1 MVRFSGRIPFKNG
14 RRDFKELNFMSFRI
28 YILFLFEYFRS
39 HKLGTFF
46 ALSGISLG
54 VGLFISTTANG
65 IKAEKSLTD
74 FAMGY
79 LQGEY
84 KIKISSSLGD
94 QNLPVSLI
102 RELSEDTNLT
112 WIKKIVPRFQ
122 KEIIVNDSVRAVY
135 IGLDFLK
142 ESGKLQYRPNKE
154 NAESL
159 IFISRSLS
167 EKIDISEINIRA
179 NSRKFTISEP
189 VVLETEGGNILMGDI
204 ESAMER
210 FDLKEHV
217 SFLLIQ
223 PNEFLPEQKKI
234 LEQKLGVDYRVETIE
249 DIQEKSSNAL
259 RSFQLNLL
267 IISFI
272 SLVIALFMVSNTMSG
287 LYFSREKEL
296 GILKTMGLNSKQI
309 FSLFISQALL
319 LGSMGSL
326 LGLGLGLFFSRLEF
340 FSPETTSV
348 DLSYLNTYLSLPFSS
363 WFLGL
368 GIGTIGSFLSA
379 ALPSFRAGKISPV
392 SILREATYP
401 VNEFRLLSIGIFFL
415 FIFVIIAFLPLRW
428 KFPVTGLIGI
438 GGIVIGF
445 TLCFPWFFKILIF
458 LFFKL
463 GDLSDRSFVFIKV
476 GLEEMKN
483 QPLRNTLTSA
493 TLMLATSLVVCLS
506 ILTDSYKRSLNDWV
520 ETEFPAEF
528 TIINAANLAA
538 GIQGGVPQ
546 DLLNELTQ
554 IREIQS
560 LDGFSINTRAE
571 TNRGNFTIHAYTFA
585 TYDNEDSPERIIK
598 MENEILISSN
608 MAYLQNF
615 NIGDSILIETKFGK
629 KEFKIRGIKEHFF
642 SERGTIMMDIKN
654 YKKFFDLGGY
664 NSIKIFLKKESNSK
678 DVEKSIYRILEKNSN
693 LKLFNAKELK
703 EIYTE
708 GVNKVF
714 GILGTLKMTA
724 LIIAMLSLIS
734 SLFHNLISKK
744 NTLGILKY
752 LGADQKQLGKI
763 LLTES
768 IFITIIS
775 VCFGILLA
783 FFLSPI
789 VLYVVNKNAFGW
801 TLKFTVSPEI
811 PIFFLAFSPILGVFS
826 CLVPLYTLQ
835 KLSFRISRE

>member
-1 MVRFSGRIPFKNG
+1 
-14 RRDFKELNFMSFRI
+14 MSFRI
-28 YILFLFEYFRS
+28 YILFLFEYFRN

-79 LQGEY
+79 FQGEY

-94 QNLPVSLI
+94 QNLPVSII
-102 RELSEDTNLT
+102 RELSQDTNLT

-122 KEIIVNDSVRAVY
+122 KEIIVNDSVRVVY
-135 IGLDFLK
+135 IGLDLLK
-142 ESGKLQYRPNKE
+142 ESAKFRYKPNKK

-167 EKIDISEINIRA
+167 EKIDTSKINIRA
-179 NSRKFTISEP
+179 NSRIFTISEP
-189 VVLETEGGNILMGDI
+189 VVLETEGGSILMEDI
-204 ESAMER
+204 ESAMEK
-210 FDLKEHV
+210 FGSKEHV

-223 PNEFLPEQKKI
+223 PNEFRPEQKKI
-234 LEQKLGVDYRVETIE
+234 LEQKLGPDYRVETIE

-267 IISFI
+267 VISFI

-296 GILKTMGLNSKQI
+296 GILKTMGLNAQQT

-319 LGSMGSL
+319 LGSVGSL
-326 LGLGLGLFFSRLEF
+326 LGLGLGLLFSRLEF
-340 FSPETTSV
+340 FSPETTSA
-348 DLSYLNTYLSLPFSS
+348 DLSYLNTYRSLPFSA

-368 GIGTIGSFLSA
+368 GVGIIGSFLSA

-392 SILREATYP
+392 SILRETSAETYL

-445 TLCFPWFFKILIF
+445 TLCFPWVFKTLIF
-458 LFFKL
+458 VLFKL
-463 GDLSDRSFVFIKV
+463 GDYSDRSLVFIKV
-476 GLEEMKN
+476 GLEEIKN

-506 ILTDSYKRSLNDWV
+506 ILTDSYRKSLNDWV
-520 ETEFPAEF
+520 ETEFPAEL
-528 TIINAANLAA
+528 TIINSVNLAA
-538 GIQGGVPQ
+538 GIQGGVPEN
-546 DLLNELTQ
+546 LLNELSQ
-554 IREIQS
+554 IQEIRS
-560 LDGFSINTRAE
+560 LDGFSINTKVE
-571 TNRGNFTIHAYTFA
+571 TNKGNFTIHAYTFTA
-585 TYDNEDSPERIIK
+585 YNRKDSPEQNIK
-598 MENEILISSN
+598 TENEILISSN

-615 NIGDSILIETKFGK
+615 NVDDSILIDTKFGK

-654 YKKFFDLGGY
+654 YKKFFDLSGY

-678 DVEKSIYRILEKNSN
+678 DVEKSISRILEKNSN

-703 EIYTE
+703 ELYTN
-708 GVNKVF
+708 GMNKVF
-714 GILGTLKMTA
+714 GVLETLKMTA
-724 LIIAMLSLIS
+724 LIIAVLSLIS

-744 NTLGILKY
+744 STLGILKY

-768 IFITIIS
+768 IFITIVS

-811 PIFFLAFSPILGVFS
+811 PVFFLVLSPILGILS

>member
-1 MVRFSGRIPFKNG
+1 
-14 RRDFKELNFMSFRI
+14 MSFRI

-79 LQGEY
+79 FQGEY

-142 ESGKLQYRPNKE
+142 ESGNLRYKPDAE
-154 NAESL
+154 HVESL
-159 IFISRSLS
+159 IFISSSLS
-167 EKIDISEINIRA
+167 KKIDISKINIRA
-179 NSRKFTISEP
+179 DSRKFTLAKP
-189 VVLETEGGNILMGDI
+189 VVLETEGGSILMEDI

-223 PNEFLPEQKKI
+223 PNEFRSEQKKI
-234 LEQKLGVDYRVETIE
+234 LEQKLGPDYRVETVE

-267 IISFI
+267 VISFI

-296 GILKTMGLNSKQI
+296 GILKTMGLNAKQT

-319 LGSMGSL
+319 LGSVGSL
-326 LGLGLGLFFSRLEF
+326 LGLGLGLLFSRLEF
-340 FSPETTSV
+340 FSPETTSA
-348 DLSYLNTYLSLPFSS
+348 DLSYLNTYQSLPFSA

-368 GIGTIGSFLSA
+368 GIGIIGSFLSA

-392 SILREATYP
+392 SILKEATSQTSP
-401 VNEFRLLSIGIFFL
+401 VNEFRLLSIGIFSI
-415 FIFVIIAFLPLRW
+415 FIFVIVAFLPLRW

-445 TLCFPWFFKILIF
+445 TLCFPWIFKILIF
-458 LFFKL
+458 FLFKL
-463 GDLSDRSFVFIKV
+463 EDLSDRSLVFIKV
-476 GLEEMKN
+476 GLEEIKN
-483 QPLRNTLTSA
+483 QSLRNTLTSA

-506 ILTDSYKRSLNDWV
+506 ILTDSYRRSLNDWV

-528 TIINAANLAA
+528 TIINTANLAA

-546 DLLNELTQ
+546 NLLNELSQ
-554 IREIQS
+554 IQEIRS
-560 LDGFSINTRAE
+560 LDGFFINTRAE

-585 TYDNEDSPERIIK
+585 TYDRENSPERIIK

-615 NIGDSILIETKFGK
+615 NIDDSILIETKYGK

-642 SERGTIMMDIKN
+642 SERGTIMMDIKS
-654 YKKFFDLGGY
+654 YKRFFDLSAY
-664 NSIKIFLKKESNSK
+664 NSIKIFLKKDSNSK
-678 DVEKSIYRILEKNSN
+678 DVEKSISQILEKNPN
-693 LKLFNAKELK
+693 LKLFNTKELK
-703 EIYTE
+703 ELYTE

-714 GILGTLKMTA
+714 GVLETLKITA

-752 LGADQKQLGKI
+752 LGADQRQLGKI

-768 IFITIIS
+768 IFITIVS

-811 PIFFLAFSPILGVFS
+811 PIFFLVLSPILGVFS

-835 KLSFRISRE
+835 KLSFRISQE

>member
-1 MVRFSGRIPFKNG
+1 
-14 RRDFKELNFMSFRI
+14 MSFRI
-28 YILFLFEYFRS
+28 YILFLFEYFRN

-79 LQGEY
+79 FQGEY

-94 QNLPVSLI
+94 QNLPVSII
-102 RELSEDTNLT
+102 RELSQDTNLT

-142 ESGKLQYRPNKE
+142 ESAKLKYKPNNK

-159 IFISRSLS
+159 IFLSRSLS
-167 EKIDISEINIRA
+167 EKIDTSKINIRA
-179 NSRKFTISEP
+179 NSRIFTVSEP
-189 VVLETEGGNILMGDI
+189 VVLETEGGSILMEDI
-204 ESAMER
+204 ESAMEK
-210 FDLKEHV
+210 FDSKEHV

-223 PNEFLPEQKKI
+223 PNEFRPEQKKI
-234 LEQKLGVDYRVETIE
+234 LEQKLGPDYRVETIE

-267 IISFI
+267 VISFI

-296 GILKTMGLNSKQI
+296 GILKTMGLNAQQT

-319 LGSMGSL
+319 LGSVGSL
-326 LGLGLGLFFSRLEF
+326 LGLGLGLLFSRLEF
-340 FSPETTSV
+340 FSPETTSA
-348 DLSYLNTYLSLPFSS
+348 DLSYLNTYRSLPFSA

-368 GIGTIGSFLSA
+368 GIGIIGSFLSA

-392 SILREATYP
+392 SILRETSAETYL

-445 TLCFPWFFKILIF
+445 TLCFPWVFKTLIF
-458 LFFKL
+458 FLFKL
-463 GDLSDRSFVFIKV
+463 SDLSDRSLVFIKV
-476 GLEEMKN
+476 GLEEIKN

-506 ILTDSYKRSLNDWV
+506 ILTDSYRKSLNDWV
-520 ETEFPAEF
+520 ETEFPAEL
-528 TIINAANLAA
+528 TIINSVNLAA
-538 GIQGGVPQ
+538 GIQGGVPEN
-546 DLLNELTQ
+546 LLNELSQ
-554 IREIQS
+554 IREIRS
-560 LDGFSINTRAE
+560 LDGFSINTRVE
-571 TNRGNFTIHAYTFA
+571 TNKGNFTIHAYTFA
-585 TYDNEDSPERIIK
+585 AYDRENSPEHNIK
-598 MENEILISSN
+598 TENEILISSN

-615 NIGDSILIETKFGK
+615 NVDDSILIDTKFGK

-654 YKKFFDLGGY
+654 YKKFFDLSGY

-678 DVEKSIYRILEKNSN
+678 DVEKSISRILEKNSN

-703 EIYTE
+703 ELYTN
-708 GVNKVF
+708 GMNKVF
-714 GILGTLKMTA
+714 GVLETLKMTA
-724 LIIAMLSLIS
+724 LIIAVLSLIS

-768 IFITIIS
+768 IFITIVS

-783 FFLSPI
+783 YFLSPI

-811 PIFFLAFSPILGVFS
+811 PIFFLVLSPILGILS

>member
-1 MVRFSGRIPFKNG
+1 
-14 RRDFKELNFMSFRI
+14 MSFRI
-28 YILFLFEYFRS
+28 YILFLFEYFRN

-79 LQGEY
+79 FQGEY

-94 QNLPVSLI
+94 QNLPVSII
-102 RELSEDTNLT
+102 RELSQDTNLT

-142 ESGKLQYRPNKE
+142 ESAKLKYKPNNK

-159 IFISRSLS
+159 IFLSRSLS
-167 EKIDISEINIRA
+167 EKIDTSKINIRA
-179 NSRKFTISEP
+179 NSRIFTISEP
-189 VVLETEGGNILMGDI
+189 VVLETEGGSILMEDI
-204 ESAMER
+204 ESAMEK
-210 FDLKEHV
+210 FDSKEHV

-223 PNEFLPEQKKI
+223 PNEFRPEQKKI
-234 LEQKLGVDYRVETIE
+234 LEQKLGADYRVETIE

-267 IISFI
+267 VISFI

-296 GILKTMGLNSKQI
+296 GILKTMGLNAQQT

-319 LGSMGSL
+319 LGSVGSL
-326 LGLGLGLFFSRLEF
+326 LGLGLGLLFSRLEF
-340 FSPETTSV
+340 FSPETTSA
-348 DLSYLNTYLSLPFSS
+348 DLSYLNTYRSLPFSA

-368 GIGTIGSFLSA
+368 GIGIIGSFLSA

-392 SILREATYP
+392 SILRETSAETYL

-445 TLCFPWFFKILIF
+445 TLCFPWVFKTLIF
-458 LFFKL
+458 FLFKL
-463 GDLSDRSFVFIKV
+463 SDLSDRSLVFIKV
-476 GLEEMKN
+476 GLEEIKN

-506 ILTDSYKRSLNDWV
+506 ILTDSYRKSLNDWV
-520 ETEFPAEF
+520 ETEFPAEL
-528 TIINAANLAA
+528 TIINSVNLAA
-538 GIQGGVPQ
+538 GIQGGVPEN
-546 DLLNELTQ
+546 LLNELSQ
-554 IREIQS
+554 IQEIRS
-560 LDGFSINTRAE
+560 LDGFSINTRVE
-571 TNRGNFTIHAYTFA
+571 TNKGNFTIHAYTFA
-585 TYDNEDSPERIIK
+585 AYNRKDSPEQNIK
-598 MENEILISSN
+598 TENEILISSN

-615 NIGDSILIETKFGK
+615 NVDDSILIDTKFGK

-654 YKKFFDLGGY
+654 YKKFFDLSGY

-678 DVEKSIYRILEKNSN
+678 DVEKSISRILEKNSN

-703 EIYTE
+703 ELYTN
-708 GVNKVF
+708 GMNKVF
-714 GILGTLKMTA
+714 GVLETLKMTA
-724 LIIAMLSLIS
+724 LIIAVLSLIS

-768 IFITIIS
+768 IFITIVS

-811 PIFFLAFSPILGVFS
+811 PIFFLVLSPILGILS

>member
-1 MVRFSGRIPFKNG
+1 
-14 RRDFKELNFMSFRI
+14 MSFRI
-28 YILFLFEYFRS
+28 YILFLFEYFRN

-79 LQGEY
+79 FQGEY

-94 QNLPVSLI
+94 QNLPVSII
-102 RELSEDTNLT
+102 RELSQDTNLT

-142 ESGKLQYRPNKE
+142 ESAKLKYKPNNK

-159 IFISRSLS
+159 IFLSRSLS
-167 EKIDISEINIRA
+167 EKIDTSKINIRA
-179 NSRKFTISEP
+179 NSRIFTISEP
-189 VVLETEGGNILMGDI
+189 VVLETEGGSILMEDI
-204 ESAMER
+204 ESAMEK
-210 FDLKEHV
+210 FDSKEHV

-223 PNEFLPEQKKI
+223 PNEFRPEQKKI
-234 LEQKLGVDYRVETIE
+234 LEQKLGPDYRVETIE

-267 IISFI
+267 VISFI

-296 GILKTMGLNSKQI
+296 GILKTMGLNAQQT

-319 LGSMGSL
+319 LGSVGSL
-326 LGLGLGLFFSRLEF
+326 LGLGLGLLFSRLEF
-340 FSPETTSV
+340 FSPETTSA
-348 DLSYLNTYLSLPFSS
+348 DLSYLNTYRSLPFSA

-368 GIGTIGSFLSA
+368 GIGIIGSFLSA

-392 SILREATYP
+392 SILRETSAETYL

-445 TLCFPWFFKILIF
+445 TLCFPWVFKTLIF
-458 LFFKL
+458 FLFKL
-463 GDLSDRSFVFIKV
+463 SDLSDRSLVFIKV
-476 GLEEMKN
+476 GLEEIKN

-506 ILTDSYKRSLNDWV
+506 ILTDSYRKSLNDWV
-520 ETEFPAEF
+520 ETEFPAEL
-528 TIINAANLAA
+528 TIINSVNLAA
-538 GIQGGVPQ
+538 GIQGGVPEN
-546 DLLNELTQ
+546 LLNELSQ
-554 IREIQS
+554 IREIRS
-560 LDGFSINTRAE
+560 LDGFSINTRVE
-571 TNRGNFTIHAYTFA
+571 TNKGNFTIHAYTFA
-585 TYDNEDSPERIIK
+585 AYDRENSPEHNIK
-598 MENEILISSN
+598 TENEILISSN

-615 NIGDSILIETKFGK
+615 NVDDSILIDTKFGK

-654 YKKFFDLGGY
+654 YKKFFDLSGY

-678 DVEKSIYRILEKNSN
+678 DVEKSISRILEKNSN

-703 EIYTE
+703 ELYTN
-708 GVNKVF
+708 GMNKVF
-714 GILGTLKMTA
+714 GVLETLKMTA
-724 LIIAMLSLIS
+724 LIIAVLSLIS

-768 IFITIIS
+768 IFITIVS

-811 PIFFLAFSPILGVFS
+811 PIFFLVLSPILGILS

>member
-1 MVRFSGRIPFKNG
+1 
-14 RRDFKELNFMSFRI
+14 MSFRI
-28 YILFLFEYFRS
+28 YILFLFEYFRN

-79 LQGEY
+79 FQGEY

-94 QNLPVSLI
+94 QNLPVSII
-102 RELSEDTNLT
+102 RELSQDTNLT

-142 ESGKLQYRPNKE
+142 ESAKLKYKPNNK

-159 IFISRSLS
+159 IFLSRSLS
-167 EKIDISEINIRA
+167 EKIDTSKINIRA
-179 NSRKFTISEP
+179 NSRIFTISEP
-189 VVLETEGGNILMGDI
+189 VVLETEGGSILMEDI
-204 ESAMER
+204 ESAMEK
-210 FDLKEHV
+210 FDSKEHV

-223 PNEFLPEQKKI
+223 PNEFRPEQKKI
-234 LEQKLGVDYRVETIE
+234 LEQKLGPDYRVETIE

-267 IISFI
+267 VISFI

-296 GILKTMGLNSKQI
+296 GILKTMGLNAQQT

-319 LGSMGSL
+319 LGSVGSL
-326 LGLGLGLFFSRLEF
+326 LGLGLGLLFSRLEF
-340 FSPETTSV
+340 FSPETTSA
-348 DLSYLNTYLSLPFSS
+348 DLSYLNTYRSLPFSA

-368 GIGTIGSFLSA
+368 GIGIIGSFLSA

-392 SILREATYP
+392 SILRETSAETYL

-445 TLCFPWFFKILIF
+445 TLCFPWVFKTLIF
-458 LFFKL
+458 FLFKL
-463 GDLSDRSFVFIKV
+463 SDLSDRSLVFIKV
-476 GLEEMKN
+476 GLEEIKN

-506 ILTDSYKRSLNDWV
+506 ILTDSYRKSLNDWV
-520 ETEFPAEF
+520 ETEFPAEL
-528 TIINAANLAA
+528 TIINSVNLAA
-538 GIQGGVPQ
+538 GIQGGVPEN
-546 DLLNELTQ
+546 LLNELSE
-554 IREIQS
+554 IREIRS
-560 LDGFSINTRAE
+560 LDGFSINTRVE
-571 TNRGNFTIHAYTFA
+571 TNKGNFTIHAYTFA
-585 TYDNEDSPERIIK
+585 AYDRENSPEHNIK
-598 MENEILISSN
+598 TENEILISSN

-615 NIGDSILIETKFGK
+615 NVDDSILIDTKFGK

-654 YKKFFDLGGY
+654 YKKFFDLSGY

-678 DVEKSIYRILEKNSN
+678 DVEKSISRILEKNSN

-703 EIYTE
+703 ELYTN
-708 GVNKVF
+708 GMNKVF
-714 GILGTLKMTA
+714 GVLETLKMTA
-724 LIIAMLSLIS
+724 LIIAVLSLIS

-768 IFITIIS
+768 IFITIVS

-783 FFLSPI
+783 YFLSPI

-811 PIFFLAFSPILGVFS
+811 PIFFLVLSPILGILS

>member
-1 MVRFSGRIPFKNG
+1 
-14 RRDFKELNFMSFRI
+14 MSFRI
-28 YILFLFEYFRS
+28 YILFLFEYFRN

-79 LQGEY
+79 FQGEY

-94 QNLPVSLI
+94 QNLPVSII
-102 RELSEDTNLT
+102 RELSQDTNLT

-122 KEIIVNDSVRAVY
+122 KEIIVNDSVRVVY

-142 ESGKLQYRPNKE
+142 ESAKFRYKPNNK

-167 EKIDISEINIRA
+167 EKIDTSKINIRA
-179 NSRKFTISEP
+179 NSRIFTISEP
-189 VVLETEGGNILMGDI
+189 VVLETEGGSILMEDI
-204 ESAMER
+204 ESAMEK
-210 FDLKEHV
+210 FGSKKHV

-223 PNEFLPEQKKI
+223 PNEFRPEQKKI
-234 LEQKLGVDYRVETIE
+234 LEQKLGPDYRVETIE

-267 IISFI
+267 VISFI

-296 GILKTMGLNSKQI
+296 GILKTMGLNAQQT

-319 LGSMGSL
+319 LGSVGSL
-326 LGLGLGLFFSRLEF
+326 LGLGLGLLFSRLEF
-340 FSPETTSV
+340 FSPETTSA
-348 DLSYLNTYLSLPFSS
+348 DLSYLNTYRSLPFSA

-368 GIGTIGSFLSA
+368 GVGIIGSFLSA

-392 SILREATYP
+392 SILRETSAETYL

-445 TLCFPWFFKILIF
+445 TLCFPWVFKTLIF
-458 LFFKL
+458 VLFKL
-463 GDLSDRSFVFIKV
+463 SDLSDRSLVFIKV
-476 GLEEMKN
+476 GLEEIKN

-506 ILTDSYKRSLNDWV
+506 ILTDSYRKSLNDWV
-520 ETEFPAEF
+520 ETEFPAEL
-528 TIINAANLAA
+528 TIINSVNLAA
-538 GIQGGVPQ
+538 GIQGGVPEN
-546 DLLNELTQ
+546 LLNELSQ
-554 IREIQS
+554 IQEIRS
-560 LDGFSINTRAE
+560 LDGFSINTRVE
-571 TNRGNFTIHAYTFA
+571 TNKGNFTIHAYTFA
-585 TYDNEDSPERIIK
+585 AYDRKDSPEQNIK
-598 MENEILISSN
+598 TENEILISSN

-615 NIGDSILIETKFGK
+615 NVDDSILIDTKFGK

-654 YKKFFDLGGY
+654 YKKFFDLSGY

-678 DVEKSIYRILEKNSN
+678 DVEKSISRILEKNSN

-703 EIYTE
+703 ELYTN
-708 GVNKVF
+708 GMNKVF
-714 GILGTLKMTA
+714 GVLETLKMTA
-724 LIIAMLSLIS
+724 LIIAVLSLIS

-768 IFITIIS
+768 IFITIVS

-811 PIFFLAFSPILGVFS
+811 PIFFLVLSPILGILS

>member
-1 MVRFSGRIPFKNG
+1 
-14 RRDFKELNFMSFRI
+14 MSFRI
-28 YILFLFEYFRS
+28 YILFLFEYFRN

-79 LQGEY
+79 FQGEY

-94 QNLPVSLI
+94 QNLPVSII
-102 RELSEDTNLT
+102 RELSQDTNLT

-142 ESGKLQYRPNKE
+142 ESAKLKYKPNNK

-159 IFISRSLS
+159 IFLSRSLS
-167 EKIDISEINIRA
+167 EKIDTSKINIRA
-179 NSRKFTISEP
+179 NSRIFTVSEP
-189 VVLETEGGNILMGDI
+189 VVLETEGGSILMEDI
-204 ESAMER
+204 ESTMEK
-210 FDLKEHV
+210 FDSKEHI

-223 PNEFLPEQKKI
+223 PNEFRPEQKKI
-234 LEQKLGVDYRVETIE
+234 LEQKLGPDYRVETIE

-267 IISFI
+267 VISFI

-296 GILKTMGLNSKQI
+296 GILKTMGLNAQQT

-319 LGSMGSL
+319 LGSVGSL
-326 LGLGLGLFFSRLEF
+326 LGLGLGLLFSRLEF
-340 FSPETTSV
+340 FSPETTSA
-348 DLSYLNTYLSLPFSS
+348 DLSYLNTYRSLPFSA

-368 GIGTIGSFLSA
+368 GIGIIGSFLSA

-392 SILREATYP
+392 SILRETSAETYL

-445 TLCFPWFFKILIF
+445 TLCFPWVFKTLIF
-458 LFFKL
+458 FLFKL
-463 GDLSDRSFVFIKV
+463 SDLSDRSLVFIKV
-476 GLEEMKN
+476 GLEEIKN

-506 ILTDSYKRSLNDWV
+506 ILTDSYRKSLNDWV
-520 ETEFPAEF
+520 ETEFPAEL
-528 TIINAANLAA
+528 TIINSVNLAA
-538 GIQGGVPQ
+538 GIQGGVPEN
-546 DLLNELTQ
+546 LLNELSQ
-554 IREIQS
+554 IREIRS
-560 LDGFSINTRAE
+560 LDGFSINTRVE
-571 TNRGNFTIHAYTFA
+571 TNKGNFTIHAYTFA
-585 TYDNEDSPERIIK
+585 AYDRENSPEHNIK
-598 MENEILISSN
+598 TENEILISSN

-615 NIGDSILIETKFGK
+615 NVDDSILIDTKFGK

-654 YKKFFDLGGY
+654 YKKFFDLSGY

-678 DVEKSIYRILEKNSN
+678 EVEKSISRILEKNSN

-703 EIYTE
+703 ELYTD
-708 GVNKVF
+708 GMNKVF
-714 GILGTLKMTA
+714 GVLETLKMTA
-724 LIIAMLSLIS
+724 LIIAVLSLIS

-768 IFITIIS
+768 IFITIVS

-811 PIFFLAFSPILGVFS
+811 PIFFLVLSPILGILS

-835 KLSFRISRE
+835 KLSIRISRE

>member
-1 MVRFSGRIPFKNG
+1 
-14 RRDFKELNFMSFRI
+14 MSFRI
-28 YILFLFEYFRS
+28 YILFLFEYFRN

-79 LQGEY
+79 FQGEY

-94 QNLPVSLI
+94 QNLPVSII
-102 RELSEDTNLT
+102 RELSQDTNLT

-142 ESGKLQYRPNKE
+142 ESAKLKYKPNNK

-159 IFISRSLS
+159 IFLSRSLS
-167 EKIDISEINIRA
+167 EKIDTSKINIRA
-179 NSRKFTISEP
+179 NSRIFTISEP
-189 VVLETEGGNILMGDI
+189 VVLETEGGSILMEDI
-204 ESAMER
+204 ESTMEK
-210 FDLKEHV
+210 FDSKEHV

-223 PNEFLPEQKKI
+223 PNEFRPEQKKI
-234 LEQKLGVDYRVETIE
+234 LEQKLGPDYRVETIE

-267 IISFI
+267 VISFI

-296 GILKTMGLNSKQI
+296 GILKTMGLNAQQT

-319 LGSMGSL
+319 LGSVGSL
-326 LGLGLGLFFSRLEF
+326 LGLGLGLLFSRLEF
-340 FSPETTSV
+340 FSPETTSA
-348 DLSYLNTYLSLPFSS
+348 DLSYLNTYRSLPFSA

-368 GIGTIGSFLSA
+368 GIGIIGSFLSA

-392 SILREATYP
+392 SILRETSAETYL

-445 TLCFPWFFKILIF
+445 TLCFPWVFKTLIF
-458 LFFKL
+458 FLFKL
-463 GDLSDRSFVFIKV
+463 SDLSDRSLVFIKV
-476 GLEEMKN
+476 GLEEIKN

-506 ILTDSYKRSLNDWV
+506 ILTDSYRKSLNDWV
-520 ETEFPAEF
+520 ETEFPAEL
-528 TIINAANLAA
+528 TIINSVNLAA
-538 GIQGGVPQ
+538 GIQGGVPEN
-546 DLLNELTQ
+546 LLNELSQ
-554 IREIQS
+554 IREIRS
-560 LDGFSINTRAE
+560 LDGFSINTRVE
-571 TNRGNFTIHAYTFA
+571 TNKGNFTIHAYTFA
-585 TYDNEDSPERIIK
+585 AYDRENSPEHNIK
-598 MENEILISSN
+598 TENEILISSN

-615 NIGDSILIETKFGK
+615 NVDDSILIDTKFGK

-654 YKKFFDLGGY
+654 YKKFFDLSGY
-664 NSIKIFLKKESNSK
+664 NSIKIFLKKELNSK
-678 DVEKSIYRILEKNSN
+678 DVEKSISRILEKNSN

-703 EIYTE
+703 ELYTN
-708 GVNKVF
+708 GMNKVF
-714 GILGTLKMTA
+714 GVLETLKMTA
-724 LIIAMLSLIS
+724 LIIAVLSLIS

-768 IFITIIS
+768 IFITIVS

-811 PIFFLAFSPILGVFS
+811 PIFFLVLSPILGILS

>member
-1 MVRFSGRIPFKNG
+1 
-14 RRDFKELNFMSFRI
+14 MSFRI
-28 YILFLFEYFRS
+28 YILFLFEYFRN

-79 LQGEY
+79 FQGEY

-94 QNLPVSLI
+94 QNLPVSII
-102 RELSEDTNLT
+102 RELSQDTNLT

-142 ESGKLQYRPNKE
+142 ESAKLKYKPNNK

-159 IFISRSLS
+159 IFLSRSLS
-167 EKIDISEINIRA
+167 EKIDTSKINIRA
-179 NSRKFTISEP
+179 NSRIFTISEP
-189 VVLETEGGNILMGDI
+189 VVLETEGGSILMEDI
-204 ESAMER
+204 ESTMEK
-210 FDLKEHV
+210 FDSKEHV

-223 PNEFLPEQKKI
+223 PNEFRPEQKKI
-234 LEQKLGVDYRVETIE
+234 LEQKLGPDYRVETIE

-259 RSFQLNLL
+259 HSFQLNLL
-267 IISFI
+267 VISFI

-296 GILKTMGLNSKQI
+296 GILKTMGLNAQQT

-319 LGSMGSL
+319 LGSVGSL
-326 LGLGLGLFFSRLEF
+326 LGLGLGLLFSRLEF
-340 FSPETTSV
+340 FSPETTSA
-348 DLSYLNTYLSLPFSS
+348 DLSYLNTYRSLPFSA

-368 GIGTIGSFLSA
+368 GIGIIGSFLSA

-392 SILREATYP
+392 SILRETSAETYL

-445 TLCFPWFFKILIF
+445 TLCFPWVFKTLIF
-458 LFFKL
+458 FLFKL
-463 GDLSDRSFVFIKV
+463 SDLSDRSLVFIKV
-476 GLEEMKN
+476 GLEEIKN

-506 ILTDSYKRSLNDWV
+506 ILTDSYRKSLNDWV
-520 ETEFPAEF
+520 ETEFPAEL
-528 TIINAANLAA
+528 TIINSVNLAA
-538 GIQGGVPQ
+538 GIQGGVPEN
-546 DLLNELTQ
+546 LLNELSQ
-554 IREIQS
+554 IREIRS
-560 LDGFSINTRAE
+560 LDGFSINTRVE
-571 TNRGNFTIHAYTFA
+571 TNKGNFTIHAYTFA
-585 TYDNEDSPERIIK
+585 AYDRENSPEHNIK
-598 MENEILISSN
+598 TENEILISSN

-615 NIGDSILIETKFGK
+615 NVDDSILIDTKFGK

-654 YKKFFDLGGY
+654 YKKFFDLSGY

-678 DVEKSIYRILEKNSN
+678 DVEKSISRILEKNSN

-703 EIYTE
+703 ELYTN
-708 GVNKVF
+708 GMNKVF
-714 GILGTLKMTA
+714 GVLETLKMTA
-724 LIIAMLSLIS
+724 LIIAVLSLIS

-768 IFITIIS
+768 IFITIVS

-811 PIFFLAFSPILGVFS
+811 PIFFLVLSPILGILS

>member
-1 MVRFSGRIPFKNG
+1 
-14 RRDFKELNFMSFRI
+14 MSFRI
-28 YILFLFEYFRS
+28 YILFLFEYFRN

-79 LQGEY
+79 FQGEY

-142 ESGKLQYRPNKE
+142 ESGNLRYKPDAE
-154 NAESL
+154 HVESL
-159 IFISRSLS
+159 IFISSSLS
-167 EKIDISEINIRA
+167 KKLDISKINIRA
-179 NSRKFTISEP
+179 DSRKFTLAKP
-189 VVLETEGGNILMGDI
+189 VVLETEGGSILMEDI

-223 PNEFLPEQKKI
+223 PNEFRSEQKKF
-234 LEQKLGVDYRVETIE
+234 LEQKLGPDYRVETVE

-267 IISFI
+267 VISFI

-296 GILKTMGLNSKQI
+296 GILKTMGLNAKQT

-319 LGSMGSL
+319 LGSVGSL
-326 LGLGLGLFFSRLEF
+326 LGLGLGLLFSRLEF
-340 FSPETTSV
+340 FSPETTSA
-348 DLSYLNTYLSLPFSS
+348 DLSYLNTYQSLPFSA

-368 GIGTIGSFLSA
+368 GIGIIGSFLSA

-392 SILREATYP
+392 SILKEATSQTSP
-401 VNEFRLLSIGIFFL
+401 VNEFRLLSIGIFTI
-415 FIFVIIAFLPLRW
+415 FIFVIVAFLPLR
-428 KFPVTGLIGI
+428 LISSYR
-438 GGIVIGF
+438 F
-445 TLCFPWFFKILIF
+445 NRNRWN
-458 LFFKL
+458 
-463 GDLSDRSFVFIKV
+463 SDRFHVMFSLDFKKFLYSFFLIRGFILSFPRFYKSRFRRN
-476 GLEEMKN
+476 KN
-483 QPLRNTLTSA
+483 QSLRNTLTSA

-506 ILTDSYKRSLNDWV
+506 ILTDSYRRSLNDWV

-528 TIINAANLAA
+528 TIINTANLAA

-546 DLLNELTQ
+546 NLLNELSQ
-554 IREIQS
+554 IQEIRS
-560 LDGFSINTRAE
+560 LDGFLINTRAE
-571 TNRGNFTIHAYTFA
+571 TNRGNFTIHAYTLA
-585 TYDNEDSPERIIK
+585 TYDRENSPERIIK

-615 NIGDSILIETKFGK
+615 NIDDSILIETKYGK

-642 SERGTIMMDIKN
+642 TERGTIMMDIKS
-654 YKKFFDLGGY
+654 YKRFFDLSAY
-664 NSIKIFLKKESNSK
+664 NSIKIFLKKDSNSK
-678 DVEKSIYRILEKNSN
+678 DVEKSISQILEKNPN
-693 LKLFNAKELK
+693 LKLFNTKELK
-703 EIYTE
+703 ELYTE

-714 GILGTLKMTA
+714 GVLETLKMTA

-752 LGADQKQLGKI
+752 LGADQRQLGKI

-768 IFITIIS
+768 IFITIVS

-811 PIFFLAFSPILGVFS
+811 PIFFLALSPILGVFS

-835 KLSFRISRE
+835 KLSFRISQE

>member
-1 MVRFSGRIPFKNG
+1 
-14 RRDFKELNFMSFRI
+14 MSFRI
-28 YILFLFEYFRS
+28 YILFLFEYFRN

-79 LQGEY
+79 FQGEY

-94 QNLPVSLI
+94 QNLPVSII
-102 RELSEDTNLT
+102 RELSQDTNLT

-142 ESGKLQYRPNKE
+142 ESAKLKYKPNNK

-159 IFISRSLS
+159 IFLSRSLS
-167 EKIDISEINIRA
+167 EKIDTSKINIRA
-179 NSRKFTISEP
+179 NSRIFTISEP
-189 VVLETEGGNILMGDI
+189 VVLETEGGSILMEDI
-204 ESAMER
+204 ESTMEK
-210 FDLKEHV
+210 FDSKEHV

-223 PNEFLPEQKKI
+223 PNEFRPEQKKI
-234 LEQKLGVDYRVETIE
+234 LEQKLGPDYRVETIE

-267 IISFI
+267 VISFI

-296 GILKTMGLNSKQI
+296 GILKTMGLNAQQT

-319 LGSMGSL
+319 LGSVGSL
-326 LGLGLGLFFSRLEF
+326 LGLGLGLLFSRLEF
-340 FSPETTSV
+340 FSPETTSA
-348 DLSYLNTYLSLPFSS
+348 DLSYLNTYRSLPFSA

-368 GIGTIGSFLSA
+368 GIGIIGSFLSA

-392 SILREATYP
+392 SILRETSAETYL

-445 TLCFPWFFKILIF
+445 TLCFPWVFKTLIF
-458 LFFKL
+458 FLFKL
-463 GDLSDRSFVFIKV
+463 SDLSDRSLVFIKV
-476 GLEEMKN
+476 GLEEIKN

-506 ILTDSYKRSLNDWV
+506 ILTDSYRKSLNDWV
-520 ETEFPAEF
+520 ETEFPAEL
-528 TIINAANLAA
+528 TIINSVNLAA
-538 GIQGGVPQ
+538 GIQGGVPEN
-546 DLLNELTQ
+546 LLNELSQ
-554 IREIQS
+554 IREIRS
-560 LDGFSINTRAE
+560 LDGFSINTRVE
-571 TNRGNFTIHAYTFA
+571 TNKGNFTIHAYTFA
-585 TYDNEDSPERIIK
+585 AYDRENSPEHNIK
-598 MENEILISSN
+598 TENEILISSN

-615 NIGDSILIETKFGK
+615 NVDDSILIDTKFGK

-654 YKKFFDLGGY
+654 YKKFFDLSGY

-678 DVEKSIYRILEKNSN
+678 DVEKSISRILEKNSN

-703 EIYTE
+703 ELYTN
-708 GVNKVF
+708 GMNKVF
-714 GILGTLKMTA
+714 GVLETLKMTA
-724 LIIAMLSLIS
+724 LIIAVLSLIS

-768 IFITIIS
+768 IFITIVS

-811 PIFFLAFSPILGVFS
+811 PIFFLVLSPILGILS

>member
-1 MVRFSGRIPFKNG
+1 
-14 RRDFKELNFMSFRI
+14 MSFRI
-28 YILFLFEYFRS
+28 YILFLFEYFRN

-79 LQGEY
+79 FQGEY

-94 QNLPVSLI
+94 QNLPVSII
-102 RELSEDTNLT
+102 RELSQDTNLT

-142 ESGKLQYRPNKE
+142 ESAKLKYKPNNK

-159 IFISRSLS
+159 IFLSRSLS
-167 EKIDISEINIRA
+167 EKIDTSKINIRA
-179 NSRKFTISEP
+179 NSRIFTVSEP
-189 VVLETEGGNILMGDI
+189 VVLETEGGSILMEDI
-204 ESAMER
+204 ESTMEK
-210 FDLKEHV
+210 FDSKEHV

-223 PNEFLPEQKKI
+223 PNEFRPEQKKI
-234 LEQKLGVDYRVETIE
+234 LEQKLGPDYRVETIE

-267 IISFI
+267 VISFI

-296 GILKTMGLNSKQI
+296 GILKTMGLNAQQT

-319 LGSMGSL
+319 LGSVGSL
-326 LGLGLGLFFSRLEF
+326 LGLGLGLLFSRLEF
-340 FSPETTSV
+340 FSPETTSA
-348 DLSYLNTYLSLPFSS
+348 DLSYLNTYRSLPFSA

-368 GIGTIGSFLSA
+368 GIGIIGSFLSA

-392 SILREATYP
+392 SILRETSAETYL

-445 TLCFPWFFKILIF
+445 TLCFPWVFKTLIF
-458 LFFKL
+458 FLFKL
-463 GDLSDRSFVFIKV
+463 SDLSDRSLVFIKV
-476 GLEEMKN
+476 GLEEIKN

-506 ILTDSYKRSLNDWV
+506 ILTDSYRKSLNDWV
-520 ETEFPAEF
+520 ETEFPAEL
-528 TIINAANLAA
+528 TIINSVNLAA
-538 GIQGGVPQ
+538 GIQGGVPEN
-546 DLLNELTQ
+546 LLNELSQ
-554 IREIQS
+554 IREIRS
-560 LDGFSINTRAE
+560 LDGFSINTRVE
-571 TNRGNFTIHAYTFA
+571 TNKGNFTIHAYTFA
-585 TYDNEDSPERIIK
+585 AYDRENSPEHNIK
-598 MENEILISSN
+598 TENEILISSN

-615 NIGDSILIETKFGK
+615 NVDDSILIDTKFGK

-654 YKKFFDLGGY
+654 YKKFFDLSGY

-678 DVEKSIYRILEKNSN
+678 DVEKSISRILEKNSN

-703 EIYTE
+703 ELYTN
-708 GVNKVF
+708 GMNKVF
-714 GILGTLKMTA
+714 GVLETLKMTA
-724 LIIAMLSLIS
+724 LIIAVLSLIS

-768 IFITIIS
+768 IFITIVS

-811 PIFFLAFSPILGVFS
+811 PVFFLVISPILGILS

>member
-1 MVRFSGRIPFKNG
+1 
-14 RRDFKELNFMSFRI
+14 MSFRI
-28 YILFLFEYFRS
+28 YILFLFEYFRN

-79 LQGEY
+79 FQGEY

-94 QNLPVSLI
+94 QNLPVSII
-102 RELSEDTNLT
+102 RELSQDTNLT

-142 ESGKLQYRPNKE
+142 ESAKLKYKPNNK

-159 IFISRSLS
+159 IFLSRSLS
-167 EKIDISEINIRA
+167 EKIDTSKINIRA
-179 NSRKFTISEP
+179 NSRIFTISEP
-189 VVLETEGGNILMGDI
+189 VVLETEGGSILMEDI
-204 ESAMER
+204 ESAMEK
-210 FDLKEHV
+210 FDSKEHV

-223 PNEFLPEQKKI
+223 PNEFRPEQKKI
-234 LEQKLGVDYRVETIE
+234 LEQKLGADYRVETIE

-267 IISFI
+267 VISFI

-296 GILKTMGLNSKQI
+296 GILKTMGLNAQQT

-319 LGSMGSL
+319 LGSVGSL
-326 LGLGLGLFFSRLEF
+326 LGLGLGLLFSRLEF
-340 FSPETTSV
+340 FSPETTSA
-348 DLSYLNTYLSLPFSS
+348 DLSYLNTYRSLPFSA

-368 GIGTIGSFLSA
+368 GIGIIGSFLSA

-392 SILREATYP
+392 SILRETSAETYL

-445 TLCFPWFFKILIF
+445 TLCFPWVFKTLIF
-458 LFFKL
+458 FLFKL
-463 GDLSDRSFVFIKV
+463 SDLSDRSLVFIKV
-476 GLEEMKN
+476 GLEEIKN

-506 ILTDSYKRSLNDWV
+506 ILTDSYRKSLNDWV
-520 ETEFPAEF
+520 ETEFPAEL
-528 TIINAANLAA
+528 TIINSVNLAA
-538 GIQGGVPQ
+538 GIQGGVPEN
-546 DLLNELTQ
+546 LLNELSQ
-554 IREIQS
+554 IREIRS
-560 LDGFSINTRAE
+560 LDGFSINTRVE
-571 TNRGNFTIHAYTFA
+571 TNKGNFTIHAYTFA
-585 TYDNEDSPERIIK
+585 AYDRENSPEHNIK
-598 MENEILISSN
+598 TENEILISSN

-615 NIGDSILIETKFGK
+615 NVDDSILIDTKFGK

-654 YKKFFDLGGY
+654 YKKFFDLSGY

-678 DVEKSIYRILEKNSN
+678 DVEKSISRILEKNSN

-703 EIYTE
+703 ELYTN
-708 GVNKVF
+708 GMNKVF
-714 GILGTLKMTA
+714 GVLETLKMTA
-724 LIIAMLSLIS
+724 LIIAVLSLIS

-768 IFITIIS
+768 IFITIVS

-811 PIFFLAFSPILGVFS
+811 PIFFLVLSPILGILS